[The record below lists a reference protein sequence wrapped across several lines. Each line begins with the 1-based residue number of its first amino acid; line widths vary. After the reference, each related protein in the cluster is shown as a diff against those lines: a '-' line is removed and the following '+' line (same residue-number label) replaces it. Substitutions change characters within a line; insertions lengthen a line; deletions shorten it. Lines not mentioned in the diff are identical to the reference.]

1 MHKAGAKRTKSLSS
15 RNSGKREVLGD
26 GHGQERIAFTSGVGL
41 MRWARIAMQK
51 VVSGVA
57 NRRENCQI
65 TLHRFVT
72 VVLACCDAW

>member
-1 MHKAGAKRTKSLSS
+1 MHKAGAKTTKSLSS
-15 RNSGKREVLGD
+15 SNNGKGEVPGC

-41 MRWARIAMQK
+41 MRWARIAMRK

-72 VVLACCDAW
+72 VVLGCCDA